1 MHQEDL
7 EKLSFGP
14 VPSRRLGKSLGINN
28 IPPKICSYACV
39 YCQLGKTLHNQI
51 ERTTFYDPKD
61 LFSSV
66 EKRLQASVGKNETV
80 DYLAFVPDGEPT
92 LDIHLGEEIGL
103 LRALGIKIAV
113 ISNASLIW
121 DEEVRKELCKA
132 DWVSL
137 KIDAATPSVWHKVN
151 HPNKNL
157 DLKAIQ
163 KGMIEF
169 GSQFQGF
176 YATETMLVAGIND
189 SKEEL
194 NAIASMLQ
202 SIKPAKSYISIPT
215 RPPAEEWVKPPKE
228 EVLAMAYQ
236 IFTEYD
242 LDTELLIGYEGNA
255 FAFTQDPKSDILSIT
270 AVHPMRK
277 EAVEAFLNKADSSW
291 SIIDDLI
298 REGKVLELKFDEHV
312 YYARKLFYDKK

>member
-1 MHQEDL
+1 MYPEDL

-28 IPPKICSYACV
+28 IPPKNCSYACV

-51 ERTTFYDPKD
+51 DRTTFYDPKD

-66 EKRLQASVGKNETV
+66 EKRLRALIEKNETV

-121 DEEVRKELCKA
+121 DEQVRKELCKA

-236 IFTEYD
+236 IFTEHGF
-242 LDTELLIGYEGNA
+242 DTELLIGYEGNA

-277 EAVEAFLNKADSSW
+277 EAIEAFLNKADSSW
-291 SIIDDLI
+291 SIIDDLVH
-298 REGKVLELKFDEHV
+298 EGKLLELKFGEHI
-312 YYARKLFYDKK
+312 YYARKLFYEKK

>member
-1 MHQEDL
+1 MQQEDL

-51 ERTTFYDPKD
+51 GRTPFYDPKD
-61 LFSSV
+61 VFSSV
-66 EKRLQASVGKNETV
+66 EKRLQSSIEKNETV

-103 LRALGIKIAV
+103 LHALGIKIAV

-121 DEEVRKELCKA
+121 DEQVRKELCKA

-137 KIDAATPSVWHKVN
+137 KIDAATPSVWHQVN

-157 DLKAIQ
+157 DLGAIQ
-163 KGMIEF
+163 KGMIDF
-169 GSQFQGF
+169 GFQFQGF
-176 YATETMLVAGIND
+176 YATETMLIAGIND

-202 SIKPAKSYISIPT
+202 SIKPTKSYISIPT
-215 RPPAEEWVKPPKE
+215 RPPAQEWVKAPKE

-236 IFTEYD
+236 IFMEHG

-255 FAFTQDPKSDILSIT
+255 FAFTEDPKSDILSIT

-277 EAVEAFLNKADSSW
+277 EAVEAFLKKADSAW
-291 SIIDDLI
+291 RIVDDLI
-298 REGKVLELKFDEHV
+298 REGKLLELKFDEHI

>member
-1 MHQEDL
+1 MHKEDL

-28 IPPKICSYACV
+28 IPAKICSYACI

-51 ERTTFYDPKD
+51 ERTSFYNVED
-61 LFSSV
+61 LISSV
-66 EKRLQASVGKNETV
+66 QKRLQASIEKNETV

-92 LDIHLGEEIGL
+92 LDINLGKEIER
-103 LRALGIKIAV
+103 LRKFGIKTAV

-121 DEEVRKELCKA
+121 QEEVRQELCKA

-137 KIDAATPSVWHKVN
+137 KIDAATQSVWHKIN
-151 HPNKNL
+151 RANKNL
-157 DLKAIQ
+157 KLEAIQ
-163 KGMIEF
+163 QGMIDFRSE
-169 GSQFQGF
+169 FQGF
-176 YATETMLVAGIND
+176 YATETMLVDGVND
-189 SKEEL
+189 TKEEL
-194 NAIASMLQ
+194 SAIASLLQ
-202 SIKPAKSYISIPT
+202 KIRPTKSYISIPT
-215 RPPAEEWVKPPKE
+215 RPPAEEWVKAPKE
-228 EVLAMAYQ
+228 DVLTMAYQ
-236 IFTEYD
+236 IFIEHG
-242 LDTELLIGYEGNA
+242 LDAELLIGYEGNS

-277 EAVEAFLNKADSSW
+277 EAVEAFLKKADSTW

-298 REGKVLELKFDEHV
+298 REGKLLELKFDEHI

>member
-1 MHQEDL
+1 MYPEDL

-298 REGKVLELKFDEHV
+298 REGKLLELKFDEHV
-312 YYARKLFYDKK
+312 YYARKLSYEKK